1 MILNVVDMELIIIMR
16 NNFMYP
22 KNKYE
27 FFNYIRE
34 IDKNDFYKERILS
47 KSYLL
52 HRNIEDFYKDITD
65 EKLDTLLKSI
75 L

>member
-22 KNKYE
+22 KNKEE

-75 L
+75 I

>member
-22 KNKYE
+22 KNKDE

-52 HRNIEDFYKDITD
+52 YRNIEDFYKDITD

-75 L
+75 I

>member
-1 MILNVVDMELIIIMR
+1 MILNIVDMELIIIMR

-22 KNKYE
+22 KNKEE

-75 L
+75 I

>member
-1 MILNVVDMELIIIMR
+1 
-16 NNFMYP
+16 MYP
-22 KNKYE
+22 KNKDE

-52 HRNIEDFYKDITD
+52 YRNIEDFYRDIDD

-75 L
+75 I

>member
-22 KNKYE
+22 KNKDE

-34 IDKNDFYKERILS
+34 IDKNDFYKAQ
-47 KSYLL
+47 
-52 HRNIEDFYKDITD
+52 N
-65 EKLDTLLKSI
+65 
-75 L
+75 

>member
-1 MILNVVDMELIIIMR
+1 MILNIVDMELIIIMR

-22 KNKYE
+22 KNKEE

>member
-22 KNKYE
+22 KNKDE

>member
-1 MILNVVDMELIIIMR
+1 MILNIVDMELIIIMR

-22 KNKYE
+22 KNKDE

-34 IDKNDFYKERILS
+34 IDKNDFYKERVLS

-52 HRNIEDFYKDITD
+52 YRNIEDFYKDITD

-75 L
+75 I

>member
-22 KNKYE
+22 KNKDE

-75 L
+75 I

>member
-1 MILNVVDMELIIIMR
+1 MILNIVDMELIIIMR

-22 KNKYE
+22 KNKEE

-65 EKLDTLLKSI
+65 EKLDTLLKSRI
-75 L
+75 

>member
-22 KNKYE
+22 KNKEE

>member
-22 KNKYE
+22 KNKDE

-52 HRNIEDFYKDITD
+52 YRTIEDFYKDITD

-75 L
+75 I

>member
-22 KNKYE
+22 KNKDE
-27 FFNYIRE
+27 FFNYIGE

-52 HRNIEDFYKDITD
+52 YRTIEDFYRDIDD

-75 L
+75 I